1 MIATNYVAPYS
12 TQLALP
18 LPRYNGSFAPKG
30 VCYPF
35 TPYDDSFVMCA
46 MLWAV
51 IATSILNHCFKS
63 VDVPK
68 DNRDSE
74 IQRLHDEL
82 VKAQDDYR
90 LLEEDLQKAEEDLL
104 EAEEERLRTLETLS
118 MSTQYF
124 MSCLKNVGQSE
135 STESTESAEST
146 ESTVS
151 SSPPPPT
158 LVSSICALLERK
170 KATARELF
178 VELFP
183 TNPSLTKSEVNS
195 CLYKLKARSIATF
208 TQGPKKP
215 PMWSL
220 C

>member
-1 MIATNYVAPYS
+1 MIATNYVARYS

-18 LPRYNGSFAPKG
+18 LPNLNDSFAHKG

-46 MLWAV
+46 MLWAI

-68 DNRDSE
+68 DHRDSE
-74 IQRLHDEL
+74 IQRLHHEL
-82 VKAQDDYR
+82 VRAQDDYR

-135 STESTESAEST
+135 SADSVDSTESS
-146 ESTVS
+146 VS

-183 TNPSLTKSEVNS
+183 TNPALTKSEVNS

-208 TQGPKKP
+208 TQGPKKSP
-215 PMWSL
+215 VWSL

>member
-1 MIATNYVAPYS
+1 MPTMLATNYVVPYS
-12 TQLALP
+12 TQLALATP
-18 LPRYNGSFAPKG
+18 KFNGSFATKG

-46 MLWAV
+46 MLWAI

-90 LLEEDLQKAEEDLL
+90 ILEEDLQTAEEDLL

-124 MSCLKNVGQSE
+124 MSCLERVERSE
-135 STESTESAEST
+135 STESTTSS
-146 ESTVS
+146 VS
-151 SSPPPPT
+151 SSPPQPT
-158 LVSSICALLERK
+158 LVNSICALLKQK
-170 KATARELF
+170 KSTARDLF